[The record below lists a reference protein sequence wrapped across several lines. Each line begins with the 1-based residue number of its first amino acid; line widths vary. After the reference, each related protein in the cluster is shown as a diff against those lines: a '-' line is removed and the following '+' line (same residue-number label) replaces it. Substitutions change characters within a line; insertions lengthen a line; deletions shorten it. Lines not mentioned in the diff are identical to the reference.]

1 MLHSNNQTQAEMTLN
16 DSLAESSWNT
26 FVSPMVSK
34 VSDGSPLAPGTSPEN
49 QSESRKSSKSPNT
62 QKLSAGVT
70 TSSSSDCSR
79 ENNPRSI
86 HPEELTT
93 TQMLDTFIIT
103 ENWDAEDTTLPLDIF
118 DGYAQG
124 ISADRTRNVP
134 SDLRAPGLGSSQ
146 SQAEELTTTQMT
158 ESFIVTETWDAEDTT
173 LPLDIFDGY
182 GSY

>member
-1 MLHSNNQTQAEMTLN
+1 MKLN

-26 FVSPMVSK
+26 FVSPMVPK
-34 VSDGSPLAPGTSPEN
+34 VSVGSPSVPGMSPET
-49 QSESRKSSKSPNT
+49 QPDSHKSSKSPNP
-62 QKLSAGVT
+62 QKISAVGT
-70 TSSSSDCSR
+70 TSSSSDRSR
-79 ENNPRSI
+79 ENNPGSI

-93 TQMLDTFIIT
+93 PQMQYTFIIT

-124 ISADRTRNVP
+124 ISADRTRNVS
-134 SDLRAPGLGSSQ
+134 SDLRAPGFGSSQ
-146 SQAEELTTTQMT
+146 PEELTTTQMT
-158 ESFIVTETWDAEDTT
+158 ENFIVTETWDAEDTT